1 MVGRGH
7 PTLLCAEDATEHYR
21 AALEEALHLSQL
33 CRSVTIVNRSEKL
46 RAHQTLQ
53 KRAAQR
59 ETIRILAP
67 WLTEEIVGDTQVR
80 AVRLRHRESGA
91 EQTLPVDGAIMLVEY
106 GAHRCL
112 RRVRLLG
119 NSNILLQSGDRELGA
134 EPVHISDI
142 KFVGRAVRVEIAL

>member
-1 MVGRGH
+1 MAVIGGGN
-7 PTLLCAEDATEHYR
+7 

-53 KRAAQR
+53 KRAVQR

-91 EQTLPVDGAIMLVEY
+91 EQTLP
-106 GAHRCL
+106 
-112 RRVRLLG
+112 RRACSSPSAWSRKTPFAAG
-119 NSNILLQSGDRELGA
+119 
-134 EPVHISDI
+134 
-142 KFVGRAVRVEIAL
+142 